1 MLSRLKFTTLYV
13 PSNSNFINFSKNEE
27 GKMNK
32 NTKEEEE
39 GKSNNDAV
47 DDEGIK

>member
-13 PSNSNFINFSKNEE
+13 PSNSNFINFSKKR
-27 GKMNK
+27 KMNK